1 MPKRAVWVLVADGGR
16 ARVHSIV
23 GGELDASPVFEREGP
38 HLRSRDIGADRP
50 GRTFAA
56 AGSVRRSAIDPK
68 QPLDDTEERRF
79 LATIAEDLDRQ
90 HQQRAFDGLVL
101 VAAPRALGTLR
112 AMLTP
117 RLSRALIATS
127 DRDLVRRPVAA
138 LRKHL
143 AALDGVHITKT

>member
-1 MPKRAVWVLVADGGR
+1 MPKRTVWVVIADGGR

-23 GGELDASPVFEREGP
+23 GGTLHPEPVLEREGP
-38 HLRSRDIGADRP
+38 HLRSREIGADRP
-50 GRTFAA
+50 GRTFAG

-68 QPLDDTEERRF
+68 QPLDDLEERRF
-79 LATIAEDLDRQ
+79 LGMVVSDLERE
-90 HQQRAFDGLVL
+90 QQQGAFDGLVL
-101 VAAPRALGTLR
+101 IAAPRALGALR

-127 DRDLVRRPVAA
+127 AHDLVRSPVPDLLA
-138 LRKHL
+138 HL